1 TAQAA
6 PGHPPRSL
14 LVARDQEIEGGFLSP
29 GHAPTQHLIGW
40 LHSPSLLSLLLILDI
55 PLELPPILAPI
66 APVAPQVLA
75 VGPEVLPRVLDLV
88 LVAALDRVLQLL
100 AIFANVAPVVPDLPA
115 ILPQLLHVLP
125 NFLGARG
132 RRKRDHHCPTQQC
145 RRPRLHAVSSVA
157 GRGSDG
163 RTRSEEHTSELQS
176 RGHLV
181 C

>member
-1 TAQAA
+1 MA
-6 PGHPPRSL
+6 P
-14 LVARDQEIEGGFLSP
+14 LSES
-29 GHAPTQHLIGW
+29 TQLACD
-40 LHSPSLLSLLLILDI
+40 PCI

-88 LVAALDRVLQLL
+88 LVAALDRVLQFL
-100 AIFANVAPVVPDLPA
+100 AIFANVAPVAPDLPA

-132 RRKRDHHCPTQQC
+132 CHQRHHHCPTQQC

-157 GRGSDG
+157 A
-163 RTRSEEHTSELQS
+163 
-176 RGHLV
+176 
-181 C
+181 